1 MYRKF
6 IATVAAAS
14 IALTTL
20 GSLPAFAGDRQTANT
35 IAAILG
41 LAVVGKIIHDR
52 NDKKKQV
59 GNHQQTPDYRTPQ
72 YDRPIHQKPDYRKP
86 AYQPPRYDQ
95 PKPRPLPDRVNRKLL
110 PEECLRRVKTRRGS
124 VRMFP
129 NRCLERNYRFAHRLP
144 RQCNYIFNTRRGE
157 RRGYEARCL
166 REHGFRLARG

>member
-52 NDKKKQV
+52 NDKKKQA
-59 GNHQQTPDYRTPQ
+59 GNHQKNPIYHAPE
-72 YDRPIHQKPDYRKP
+72 YEKPIHREP

-95 PKPRPLPDRVNRKLL
+95 PRPRPLPDRVSRKLL
-110 PEECLRRVKTRRGS
+110 PQECLRRVKTHRGK
-124 VRMFP
+124 VRMFSS
-129 NRCLERNYRFAHRLP
+129 RCLQRNYRFARRLP
-144 RQCNYIFNTRRGE
+144 RQCNYVFNTRRGE
-157 RRGYEARCL
+157 RLGYEARCL
-166 REHGFRLARG
+166 REHGCRLARG